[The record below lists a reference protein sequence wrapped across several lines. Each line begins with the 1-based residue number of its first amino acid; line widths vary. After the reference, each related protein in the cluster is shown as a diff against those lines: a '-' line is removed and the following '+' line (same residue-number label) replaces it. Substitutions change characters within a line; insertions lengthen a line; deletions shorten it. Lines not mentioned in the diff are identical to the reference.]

1 MWTGRC
7 IGASGHVLSSVKALS
22 IAYLMAFNRRRQPDG
37 LQLLVPASLRNEIM
51 DIAHT
56 GFT

>member
-1 MWTGRC
+1 VWTGRC

-22 IAYLMAFNRRRQPDG
+22 IAYLAFNRRRQPDG

-51 DIAHT
+51 DIEHT